1 MKTPDK
7 INKGL
12 CQCALPRKEMD
23 CSECPYNAEG
33 DCISQLS
40 VDALAYIRQ
49 LERER
54 DAAVE
59 QMKRSN
65 CCCTFCKYDSPFDG
79 CTAEPVLDRSCFVW
93 RGAKDINVTTKN
105 GGATDGN
112 H

>member
-1 MKTPDK
+1 MKTPDEIK
-7 INKGL
+7 KGL
-12 CQCALPRKEMD
+12 ECCADVGRCNTD
-23 CSECPYNAEG
+23 CPYG
-33 DCISQLS
+33 DDWHPKCIIKKSG
-40 VDALAYIRQ
+40 DALAYIQQ

-54 DAAVE
+54 AAAVE

>member
-1 MKTPDK
+1 MKTPDE
-7 INKGL
+7 IMKGL

-59 QMKRSN
+59 QMKN
-65 CCCTFCKYDSPFDG
+65 GYCCCHFCKHHRSPVG
-79 CTAEPVLDRSCFVW
+79 CEKEPMLDRSCFEW
-93 RGAKDINVTTKN
+93 RGVKEDDDN
-105 GGATDGN
+105 GE
-112 H
+112 